1 VEIRKMSNWHYIDDI
16 ETFLDQIRNVSFD
29 KFLEVNKTVD
39 DEFTNKLSENTG
51 EIDLT
56 ISISEVENIAMPFL
70 KKKNGKYKISDK
82 ILQTIIEKINSRM
95 ISNSLNKLVSDGIVE
110 SAFDSELNDFVFWLK
125 EDN

>member
-1 VEIRKMSNWHYIDDI
+1 MSNWYYVDDI

-29 KFLEVNKTVD
+29 KFLEVNKTVN
-39 DEFTNKLSENTG
+39 DEFTSKLSENPG

-56 ISISEVENIAMPFL
+56 ISRSEVENIAIPFL

-95 ISNSLNKLVSDGIVE
+95 ISNSLNKLVSEGVIE
-110 SAFDSELNDFVFWLK
+110 SAFDSELNDFVFWIK
-125 EDN
+125 EDD